1 MQKVLLT
8 IKGTQFEDGVDEYIE
23 FVTEGRLYKNVDGY
37 RLEYDESEL
46 TGIEGVT
53 TQLILED
60 GSVTLLRH
68 GPIDTHMVFS
78 KNSVFE
84 SNLTTPFGAI
94 KMSILA
100 LRVDSELKE
109 QSGSLSLEYELSMGE
124 LSTINKLDLSF
135 KSVGECI
142 N

>member
-8 IKGTQFEDGVDEYIE
+8 IKGTQFEDGENEYIE
-23 FVTEGRLYKNVDGY
+23 FVTEGRLYKNADGY

-53 TQLILED
+53 TQLILENE
-60 GSVTLLRH
+60 SVTLLRQ

-78 KNSVFE
+78 ENRVFE
-84 SNLTTPFGAI
+84 SNLSTPYGML

-100 LRVDSELKE
+100 LRVDSELHEK
-109 QSGSLSLEYELSMGE
+109 SGSLNLEYEINMGD

-135 KSVGECI
+135 RNVGDCI